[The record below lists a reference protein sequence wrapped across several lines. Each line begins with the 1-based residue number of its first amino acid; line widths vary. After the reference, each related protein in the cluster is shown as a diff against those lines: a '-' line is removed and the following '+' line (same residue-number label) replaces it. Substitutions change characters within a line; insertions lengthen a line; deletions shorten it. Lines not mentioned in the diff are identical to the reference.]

1 MRKKF
6 LGCALATALSVLGL
20 IGCGAGDT
28 ETVTSMDSAAEAQV
42 SDETENE
49 ETDVAQKEITWA
61 TWGNEGELKR
71 FEELNEA
78 FMKANP
84 DVKVN
89 FIPIP
94 NNGYM
99 DKLLAMIASG
109 TEPDVYYIA
118 SGYHS
123 LALEGKL
130 EPLDSYMENDSNVN
144 KDNFFPN
151 LLPYLTVDGQLYG
164 LPVDTAPRA
173 LYYNKTMLKELGLE
187 DPNELEEQGKWDINA
202 FEEMAG
208 KISDAGK
215 IALVLENN
223 QESNVCWFGS
233 SGASMY
239 DENGKCIINSPES
252 VAIYTKMQNM
262 IKDGKIQWNANS
274 KIDPNGLFMGQQLAF
289 VEAGRWLMPLF
300 KDIKD
305 FEFDVCPI
313 PAGLTGDRTV
323 FISSIP
329 LGMSA
334 NSKDKETAW
343 RFMSYFLGEEG
354 QTFRLKDNG
363 NCIPSINLPGL
374 DEATFMNEPL
384 PEHKEIWKKYR
395 EEGVRGY
402 VEDSLYPEAGKAL
415 SNAEDEMFVNFA
427 DVQTTLQ
434 SLQDQINQIVS
445 Q

>member
-20 IGCGAGDT
+20 VGCGAGDT
-28 ETVTSMDSAAEAQV
+28 ETVTSADSAAEVQV
-42 SDETENE
+42 SDKTETE

-94 NNGYM
+94 NNGYT

-109 TEPDVYYIA
+109 TEPDLYYVLD
-118 SGYHS
+118 GYHS
-123 LALEGKL
+123 LALGGKL
-130 EPLDSYMENDSNVN
+130 EPVDSYLVNDASIN

-151 LLPYLTVDGQLYG
+151 LLSYLTVDDQLYG
-164 LPVDTAPRA
+164 LPTDCAPRA

-208 KISDAGK
+208 KITDAGK
-215 IALVLENN
+215 IALVLENS
-223 QESNVCWFGS
+223 QDSQTCWFGS

-239 DENGKCIINSPES
+239 DENGKCIIDSPES

-262 IKDGKIQWNANS
+262 IKDGKVQWNANS

-313 PAGLTGDRTV
+313 PAGLTGDRKV
-323 FISSIP
+323 YIGSIP
-329 LGMSA
+329 LVMSA
-334 NSKDKETAW
+334 NCKDKETAW
-343 RFMSYFLGEEG
+343 RFMRYFVGEEG

-402 VEDSLYPEAGKAL
+402 VEDSLNPETREAL

>member
-20 IGCGAGDT
+20 VGCGAGDT
-28 ETVTSMDSAAEAQV
+28 ETVTSADSAAEVQV
-42 SDETENE
+42 SDKTETE

-94 NNGYM
+94 NNGYT

-109 TEPDVYYIA
+109 TEPDLYYVLD
-118 SGYHS
+118 GYHS
-123 LALEGKL
+123 LALGGKL
-130 EPLDSYMENDSNVN
+130 EPVDSYLENDASIN

-151 LLPYLTVDGQLYG
+151 LLSYLTVDDQLYG
-164 LPVDTAPRA
+164 LPTDCAPRA

-202 FEEMAG
+202 FEDMAG
-208 KISDAGK
+208 KITDAEK
-215 IALVLENN
+215 IALVLENS
-223 QESNVCWFGS
+223 QDSQTCWFGS

-239 DENGKCIINSPES
+239 DENGKCIIDSPES

-262 IKDGKIQWNANS
+262 IKDGKVQWNANS

-313 PAGLTGDRTV
+313 PAGLTGDRKV
-323 FISSIP
+323 YIGSIP
-329 LGMSA
+329 LVMSA
-334 NSKDKETAW
+334 NCKDKETAW
-343 RFMSYFLGEEG
+343 RFMRYFVGEEG

-402 VEDSLYPEAGKAL
+402 VEDSLNPETREAL

>member
-130 EPLDSYMENDSNVN
+130 EPLDSYMENDTNVN
-144 KDNFFPN
+144 KDNFFLDYN
-151 LLPYLTVDGQLYG
+151 LYL
-164 LPVDTAPRA
+164 
-173 LYYNKTMLKELGLE
+173 N
-187 DPNELEEQGKWDINA
+187 
-202 FEEMAG
+202 
-208 KISDAGK
+208 
-215 IALVLENN
+215 
-223 QESNVCWFGS
+223 
-233 SGASMY
+233 
-239 DENGKCIINSPES
+239 
-252 VAIYTKMQNM
+252 
-262 IKDGKIQWNANS
+262 
-274 KIDPNGLFMGQQLAF
+274 
-289 VEAGRWLMPLF
+289 
-300 KDIKD
+300 
-305 FEFDVCPI
+305 
-313 PAGLTGDRTV
+313 
-323 FISSIP
+323 
-329 LGMSA
+329 
-334 NSKDKETAW
+334 
-343 RFMSYFLGEEG
+343 
-354 QTFRLKDNG
+354 
-363 NCIPSINLPGL
+363 
-374 DEATFMNEPL
+374 
-384 PEHKEIWKKYR
+384 
-395 EEGVRGY
+395 
-402 VEDSLYPEAGKAL
+402 
-415 SNAEDEMFVNFA
+415 
-427 DVQTTLQ
+427 
-434 SLQDQINQIVS
+434 
-445 Q
+445 

>member
-20 IGCGAGDT
+20 VGCGAGDT
-28 ETVTSMDSAAEAQV
+28 ETVTSADSAAEVQV
-42 SDETENE
+42 SDKTETE

-94 NNGYM
+94 NNGYT

-109 TEPDVYYIA
+109 TEPDLYYVLD
-118 SGYHS
+118 GYHS
-123 LALEGKL
+123 LALGGKL
-130 EPLDSYMENDSNVN
+130 EPVDSYLENDASIN

-151 LLPYLTVDGQLYG
+151 LLSYLTVDDQLYG
-164 LPVDTAPRA
+164 LPTDCAPRA

-208 KISDAGK
+208 KITDAGK
-215 IALVLENN
+215 IALVLENS
-223 QESNVCWFGS
+223 QDSQTWWFGS

-239 DENGKCIINSPES
+239 DENGKCIIDSPES

-262 IKDGKIQWNANS
+262 IKDGKVQWNANS

-313 PAGLTGDRTV
+313 PAGLTGDRKV
-323 FISSIP
+323 YIGSIP
-329 LGMSA
+329 LVMSA
-334 NSKDKETAW
+334 NCKDKETAW
-343 RFMSYFLGEEG
+343 RFMRYFVGEEG

-402 VEDSLYPEAGKAL
+402 VEDSLNPETREAL

>member
-20 IGCGAGDT
+20 VGCGAGDT
-28 ETVTSMDSAAEAQV
+28 ETVTSADSAAEVQV
-42 SDETENE
+42 SDKTETE

-94 NNGYM
+94 NNGYT

-109 TEPDVYYIA
+109 TEPDLYYVLD
-118 SGYHS
+118 GYHS
-123 LALEGKL
+123 LALGGKL
-130 EPLDSYMENDSNVN
+130 EPVDSYLENDASIN

-151 LLPYLTVDGQLYG
+151 LLSYLTVDDQLYG
-164 LPVDTAPRA
+164 LPTDCAPRA

-208 KISDAGK
+208 KITDAGK
-215 IALVLENN
+215 IALVLENS
-223 QESNVCWFGS
+223 QDSQTCWFGS

-262 IKDGKIQWNANS
+262 IKDGKVQWNANS

-305 FEFDVCPI
+305 FEFDICPI

-323 FISSIP
+323 YISSVP

-334 NSKDKETAW
+334 NCKDKETAW

-354 QTFRLKDNG
+354 QTFRLKDYG

-402 VEDSLYPEAGKAL
+402 VEDSLNPETREAL